1 MVDFAGSR
9 QHSAER
15 HAVPYSAIECLLVV
29 VITSS
34 RRKTTRIVVA
44 GALAAAVG
52 VLTTPDVM
60 ADPDTP
66 GPTASAPRAA
76 AASKAP
82 GLRTKVLMR
91 DLQYPWDIAVL
102 PNGALLVTERDR
114 ERITLRRT
122 DGSSKV
128 LARTS
133 RGFWHGGET
142 GLMSIVADP
151 NASKNRR
158 FYVCT
163 GFNGASGPQV
173 RVYPFKLSPAYNR
186 AKRLRPLL
194 TGIQTTSG
202 RHGGC
207 RLRFDSKD
215 RLYVGTGDAAVNTNP
230 QNTRSLNGKVLR
242 LSRITGKPSPQNPW
256 SHAVNKN
263 RRYVYTYGHRNV
275 QGLAFRGRDQH
286 MWSVEHG
293 STRDDEVNRLARGGN
308 YGWDPGPGYD
318 ESTPMTEHSLPGRQI
333 SARWRSGNSTIA
345 TSGAVWVRGDKW
357 GAYEGTLAV
366 CALKASKLVFMK
378 FSKQGRLL
386 WTRTPAAMSGD
397 FGRLRS
403 VVLSEHNN
411 LLVTTSNGSGDRVV
425 RVSPK

>member
-1 MVDFAGSR
+1 M
-9 QHSAER
+9 
-15 HAVPYSAIECLLVV
+15 
-29 VITSS
+29 
-34 RRKTTRIVVA
+34 
-44 GALAAAVG
+44 
-52 VLTTPDVM
+52 
-60 ADPDTP
+60 
-66 GPTASAPRAA
+66 
-76 AASKAP
+76 
-82 GLRTKVLMR
+82 
-91 DLQYPWDIAVL
+91 
-102 PNGALLVTERDR
+102 
-114 ERITLRRT
+114 
-122 DGSSKV
+122 
-128 LARTS
+128 
-133 RGFWHGGET
+133 
-142 GLMSIVADP
+142 
-151 NASKNRR
+151 
-158 FYVCT
+158 
-163 GFNGASGPQV
+163 

-242 LSRITGKPSPQNPW
+242 LSRITGKPSPENPW

-378 FSKQGRLL
+378 FSKTGTAALDEDAGRDE
-386 WTRTPAAMSGD
+386 R
-397 FGRLRS
+397 RLRS
-403 VVLSEHNN
+403 ASQRGAERAQQPARDHFERVRRSGRSRLTEVSSSATSTPGSEQDRGEAAALVETDGQVGLARRLVVL
-411 LLVTTSNGSGDRVV
+411 LT
-425 RVSPK
+425 